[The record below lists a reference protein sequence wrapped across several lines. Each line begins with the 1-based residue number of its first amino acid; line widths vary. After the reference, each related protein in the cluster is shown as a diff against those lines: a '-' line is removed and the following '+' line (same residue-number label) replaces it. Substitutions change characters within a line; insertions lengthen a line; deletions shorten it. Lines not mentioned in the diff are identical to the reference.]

1 MTANISIIIPCFNEE
16 DTIQLL
22 LTALS
27 EQTYPQKDMEIII
40 ADGMSQD
47 NTRSEIKRFKVKH
60 ADMNIRVI
68 DNRIGNIPAA
78 LNTAIKAAKGDIFIR
93 MDAHAIPQA
102 DYVERCVKAL
112 QEGIGDNV
120 GGVWDIHPRNE
131 KWIARSIA
139 VAAAHPLGVG
149 DAQYRFTNEAAY
161 VDTVPFGAFKRD
173 LIDKIGPFD
182 ETLLSNEDYEFNTRI
197 RESGGRIWLDPSIRS
212 IYYARPNLDE
222 LSRQY
227 WRYGFWKAQMLKR
240 YPKTLRLRQAIPP
253 LFVLSLLIFA
263 IAALLFPLAQW
274 LMFSE
279 ALLYILVLMGVG
291 IQVAIKEKQFSMLF
305 GVPLAIATMHL
316 NWGAG
321 FIRGIFTRKSK

>member
-27 EQTYPQKDMEIII
+27 EQTYPQKNMEIII

-68 DNRIGNIPAA
+68 DNHIGNIPAA

-149 DAQYRFTNEAAY
+149 DAQYRFTNKAAY

>member
-1 MTANISIIIPCFNEE
+1 
-16 DTIQLL
+16 
-22 LTALS
+22 
-27 EQTYPQKDMEIII
+27 
-40 ADGMSQD
+40 
-47 NTRSEIKRFKVKH
+47 
-60 ADMNIRVI
+60 
-68 DNRIGNIPAA
+68 
-78 LNTAIKAAKGDIFIR
+78 
-93 MDAHAIPQA
+93 
-102 DYVERCVKAL
+102 L

-139 VAAAHPLGVG
+139 VAASHPLGVG
-149 DAQYRFTNEAAY
+149 DAQYRFTNKAAY

-291 IQVAIKEKQFSMLF
+291 ALVLS
-305 GVPLAIATMHL
+305 GVSLLVNL
-316 NWGAG
+316 NKLLGRAL
-321 FIRGIFTRKSK
+321 